1 MIQLIIWIFQKK
13 MKYNKKIF
21 TVDKCNLNKVV
32 KKFETPIFCYSEK
45 KITENIIN
53 FRNNFKSFSPVI
65 CFSTKSN
72 CNLEILKL
80 IKRNGLGADVVSKGE
95 LMVALKAGINS
106 KKIVFSGV
114 GKTRSELIYAIEKN
128 ILLINSESKSEILEI
143 ESIAKFKNKKVDI
156 GIRLNP
162 NTDAKTLKQIST
174 GKKENKFGINEKT
187 FIEVLEYI
195 KSSKFL
201 NLKCLSVHIGSQILD
216 HKPYQKMLNV
226 LDKLIKK
233 IDYNFEYI
241 DLGGGMG
248 IDYNKDNKK
257 FNYKK
262 YNQMIKQFLKKN
274 KTKIIFEPG
283 RSIIG
288 DTAILISRV
297 IYIKENSK
305 KDFIIVDAAM
315 NDLMRPA
322 LYGAKHRIVPL
333 KKTNKKTK
341 KTYDFVGPICET
353 TDKFLTTK
361 KFQKLNEKDYIIIC
375 DVGAYGSSLSSN
387 YNIRPKPAEILIRGS
402 KINVIKKRQK
412 LKDII

>member
-1 MIQLIIWIFQKK
+1 
-13 MKYNKKIF
+13 MKYINNIF
-21 TVDKCNLNKVV
+21 TIENCSINKVV
-32 KKFETPIFCYSEK
+32 EKFETPIFCYSQK
-45 KITENIIN
+45 KIKENISN
-53 FRNNFKSFSPVI
+53 FKKSFKSFSPII

-72 CNLEILKL
+72 SNLEILKE

-95 LMVALKAGINS
+95 LMIALKAGISS

-128 ILLINSESKSEILEI
+128 ILLINCESKSEILEI
-143 ESIAKFKNKKVDI
+143 ERIAKLKKKKVDI

-187 FIEVLEYI
+187 FIEVSRYI
-195 KSSKFL
+195 KASKFL

-216 HKPYQKMLNV
+216 HKPYQKMINV

-233 IDYNFEYI
+233 MDFSFEYI

-248 IDYNKDNKK
+248 IDYKKDNKK
-257 FNYKK
+257 FDFKK
-262 YNQMIKQFLKKN
+262 YNQIIKKFLVNHKS
-274 KTKIIFEPG
+274 KIIFEPG

-288 DTAILISRV
+288 NTAILVSKIL
-297 IYIKENSK
+297 YIKENSK
-305 KDFIIVDAAM
+305 KDFIILDAAM
-315 NDLMRPA
+315 NDFMRPA
-322 LYGAKHRIVPL
+322 LYGAKHKIIPL
-333 KKTNKKTK
+333 KKINKITN

-353 TDKFLTTK
+353 TDKFLSTN

-375 DVGAYGSSLSSN
+375 DVGAYGTSLSSN
-387 YNIRPKPAEILIRGS
+387 YNIRPKPAEILIKGS
-402 KINVIKKRQK
+402 RINVIKKRQK
-412 LKDII
+412 LKDLI